1 MNVIPSFAP
10 SAPPPGPDPA
20 GPGGGLLAPGTL
32 SRGAAAA
39 AAAGISAAAD
49 VLRTVLEGDASLF
62 GADRGRATRSGGW
75 TVAPESSPL
84 GSTLGYAGSPA
95 SDAGSAGGA
104 AAPRQKVLASTFRT
118 TVPAA
123 STSSKASASS
133 KSASHA
139 SSSSKSKSHSTSSSS
154 SSRGEYAFLDDRRVS
169 VEEKLFQFMKIT
181 QKKGDDELVRLMKN
195 YRELHGSSA
204 RSSASASGSGSGS
217 TAPAK
222 KSDGGGGL
230 FGFLGD
236 VAGVVGDA
244 VGVVGGAAGKLASE
258 AGGPLLAAAATAL
271 GQPELAP
278 VALSLG
284 GEIGKVAGG
293 ILSEAAGAVSGARSS
308 SGSSS
313 GSKSSSSSTSSS
325 SSSSSASG
333 DAGSP
338 DEKLD
343 MLEIQRAVE
352 KQNQMF
358 TLISNILKSQ
368 HDTGMAEINNV
379 R

>member
-1 MNVIPSFAP
+1 MNVTQSLIPST
-10 SAPPPGPDPA
+10 PPPGADPA
-20 GPGGGLLAPGTL
+20 SAGGGLLAPGTL

-49 VLRTVLEGDASLF
+49 VLRTVLEGDTSLF
-62 GADRGRATRSGGW
+62 GGGCRTAAKGSGW
-75 TVAPESSPL
+75 TVAPEASPL
-84 GSTLGYAGSPA
+84 GAAAGYAGSPA
-95 SDAGSAGGA
+95 SGAPAAIGA
-104 AAPRQKVLASTFRT
+104 AASRQKVLAATHRT
-118 TVPAA
+118 TAHAA
-123 STSSKASASS
+123 KSS
-133 KSASHA
+133 KSGSSTRSASH
-139 SSSSKSKSHSTSSSS
+139 STSTSSSS
-154 SSRGEYAFLDDRRVS
+154 REYAFLDDRRIS
-169 VEEKLFQFMKIT
+169 IEEKLFRFMKIT
-181 QKKGDDELVRLMKN
+181 QKKGDDELAGLMKN

-204 RSSASASGSGSGS
+204 RSSGGGGAA
-217 TAPAK
+217 APR
-222 KSDGGGGL
+222 KSDGGGGGGL

-244 VGVVGGAAGKLASE
+244 VGVVGGAAAKLAGE

-278 VALSLG
+278 VALSVG
-284 GEIGKVAGG
+284 GELGKAVGG
-293 ILSEAAGAVSGARSS
+293 VLSEAAGAVSGARSS
-308 SGSSS
+308 SGSKSSS
-313 GSKSSSSSTSSS
+313 GSSSSGSAASS
-325 SSSSSASG
+325 

-368 HDTGMAEINNV
+368 HETGMGEINNI